1 MGGVV
6 GRVAQGLGAVKAHA
20 PLAATASVAGAR
32 MPFLLGGCEVG
43 SVARVHLPLLAE
55 HPDLIELR
63 EDAVAWIGSPE
74 RRNADF
80 DRLHRLWRAQGE
92 ILAWRDET
100 YAIVDPSTL
109 RELARIERAASRFWG
124 TLTFGAHATGYVAG
138 ADRRPESLWIAQRS
152 FSKSTDPG
160 LFDNL
165 IGGGVAQG
173 QSAAEALVREGFEEA
188 GLSPAQLAGM
198 RAASVLRVARDIP
211 EGFQHEWV
219 HAFDVELPAGL
230 VPQNQ
235 DGEVAGFSLL
245 PAAAA
250 MDLACGSAMTV
261 DSALVTLDFG
271 LRHGLIAD
279 AELDACIRNLR
290 VIRSC

>member
-1 MGGVV
+1 
-6 GRVAQGLGAVKAHA
+6 
-20 PLAATASVAGAR
+20 
-32 MPFLLGGCEVG
+32 MPFLIDGCEVG

-80 DRLHRLWRAQGE
+80 DRLHRLWRAQDR

-138 ADRRPESLWIAQRS
+138 ADRWPESLWIAQRS

-165 IGGGVAQG
+165 IGGGVPQG
-173 QSAAEALVREGFEEA
+173 QSAADALVREGFEEA
-188 GLSPAQLAGM
+188 GLLPSQMAGM
-198 RAASVLRVARDIP
+198 RAAGVLRLARDIP
-211 EGFQHEWV
+211 EGFQHEWI
-219 HAFDVELPAGL
+219 HAFDIELPAGL
-230 VPQNQ
+230 QPQNQ

-245 PAAAA
+245 PAADAIALAA
-250 MDLACGSAMTV
+250 GTAMTV

-279 AELDACIRNLR
+279 ADLEQSLRNLR
-290 VIRSC
+290 VPHRC